1 MQRSGL
7 LGISVLL
14 GLVLVVLLSAAER
27 ELPWHLQKG
36 SKIIGSEVKN
46 LQGETL
52 GKIVELVL
60 KPEDN
65 RVAYAVLSFGG
76 FLGLGEKF
84 FAVPLSALKPS
95 VEADTFTLDTDKEGL
110 KDAPGFDKNSWPLTV
125 NRQWIV
131 TVYTFYRQPVYWEQ
145 HGVTVAA
152 TVENTAGTLTLKTAD
167 GRTVELAVPETM
179 LENLLAGDQVE
190 ITVRKGSLPA
200 KDGK

>member
-1 MQRSGL
+1 MQRIGL

-14 GLVLVVLLSAAER
+14 GLALAASLFAVER

-36 SKIIGSEVKN
+36 SKIIGSAVKN

-52 GKIVELVL
+52 GRITELVL
-60 KPEDN
+60 KLEDN

-95 VEADTFTLDTDKEGL
+95 AEADTFILDTDKERF
-110 KDAPGFDKNSWPLTV
+110 KDAPGFDKSSWPLTV

-145 HGVTVAA
+145 HGITVVA
-152 TVENTAGTLTLKTAD
+152 TVENTAGTLTLKTTD
-167 GRTVELAVPETM
+167 GHIVEFTVPQAM
-179 LENLLAGDQVE
+179 LENLLTGEQVE

-200 KDGK
+200 QDGK

>member
-1 MQRSGL
+1 MQRIEL

-14 GLVLVVLLSAAER
+14 GLALVASLSAAER

-46 LQGETL
+46 LQGGIL
-52 GKIVELVL
+52 GKIADLVL

-65 RVAYAVLSFGG
+65 RVAYAVLALGG

-84 FAVPLSALKPS
+84 FAVPLSAFKPGAA
-95 VEADTFTLDTDKEGL
+95 ADTFILDTDKERL
-110 KDAPGFDKNSWPLTV
+110 KDAPGFDKNSWPLMV

-167 GRTVELAVPETM
+167 GRMMELAVPETM
-179 LENLLAGDQVE
+179 LENLRAGEQVE
-190 ITVRKGSLPA
+190 ITVRKGSIPA
-200 KDGK
+200 KDRK

>member
-1 MQRSGL
+1 MQRIEL

-14 GLVLVVLLSAAER
+14 GLALVASLSAAER

-46 LQGETL
+46 LQGGIL
-52 GKIVELVL
+52 GKIADLVL

-65 RVAYAVLSFGG
+65 RVAYAVLALGG

-84 FAVPLSALKPS
+84 FAVPLSAFKPGAA
-95 VEADTFTLDTDKEGL
+95 ADTFILDTDKERL
-110 KDAPGFDKNSWPLTV
+110 KDAPGFDKNSWPLMV

-167 GRTVELAVPETM
+167 GRMMELAVPETM
-179 LENLLAGDQVE
+179 LENLRAGEQVE
-190 ITVRKGSLPA
+190 ITVRKGSIPA
-200 KDGK
+200 KERK